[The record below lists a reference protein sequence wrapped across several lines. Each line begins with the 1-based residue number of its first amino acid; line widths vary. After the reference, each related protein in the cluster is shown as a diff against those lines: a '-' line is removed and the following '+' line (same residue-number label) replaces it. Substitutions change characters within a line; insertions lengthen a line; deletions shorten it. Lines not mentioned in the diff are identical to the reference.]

1 MAIDPG
7 SGLILSVTNML
18 EPENNE
24 VAKAVLN
31 KVISRASNLNCVI
44 YDKMC
49 VCQKAFS
56 SDQNFAK
63 VKYWCVDRFHAKA
76 HGDRCPC
83 SPLLHRRLDLRLRD
97 VNTSIAEQT
106 FSWFRG
112 YASSFNTKNADT
124 HIFYVLLYVKKH
136 NLLVRKDYIR
146 HLNPFSA
153 RAKASKS
160 RHVLTRPSSKKY
172 HCRRP
177 AASGR
182 AGVVYKKPSKKVDE
196 DGPIAT
202 TPLPE
207 LFESLSWENRKPVD
221 AARPRHHREAKCTE
235 AQETQMDD
243 AGAEEEREAQKKHKE
258 LAEARAAE
266 EAGKQRQEQ
275 AAAAAREKQ
284 EELAKAAEE
293 VKKRQEELTKAQAA
307 EEARK
312 KQEELAKALAEE
324 AKKKQEELAKAA
336 AEEARKKQEELA
348 TLAAEE
354 ARKKQKELAEAQ
366 AEEARKKQEEL
377 AKAAAEEAKKKQ
389 KELAEAQAAEEAKKK
404 QKELAEA
411 QARAAEAREKQEELA
426 KAQAAEEARK
436 KQEELAKAQA
446 AEEAREKQEEL
457 AKAQAEEAKKKQEE
471 LAKAAAEEAR
481 KKQEELA
488 TLAAEEARKKQEELA
503 EAQAAEET
511 RKQQEELAS
520 LRRKKEQLEMALREV
535 DRLNQQLQQG
545 TQDAD
550 ETMQSLQ
557 EPRMPGGA
565 SKEGVIRLF
574 AAVGFDTESFVRK
587 YSATTENSREM
598 EVAVDF
604 EFLTKKE
611 MADDHNMTESDIAEV
626 VAAAEVDPG
635 RFIRKHPFKK
645 GVLKYYTVLKIYGHK
660 KATTKVTV
668 KDECEGL
675 ANTDRIDVD
684 VDMDATL
691 NEAHGETPANLIDA
705 GDGVSRQPAS
715 EELSKLLKRFQY
727 PEIQEA
733 AKPSTLLAK
742 AILACQKRLKKL
754 EELMPDDKPP
764 PPEENVDDSAGKG
777 SVVQRMTSK
786 LLKMYTQLD
795 ESCDRLIQ
803 CQTDGVVD
811 GYDDVLIQSQAIHYV
826 HWLNVR
832 ASAKRKF
839 AEMSFSEC
847 PRECPGKCFDHA
859 SAGSHHRHNN
869 KGHSYLSRFLIAAVP
884 SKLYKKN
891 DGVMP
896 GLLKMIAQQLQVL
909 FEEGLVHSK
918 SGSRLKFVFIGV
930 KGDAEWHWE
939 AAGFTRSYHKTGS
952 VNYKCICPYC
962 LAGAEGYSYTDVSD
976 SPAWLQTVGVTDPWD
991 ATPPLNEVPYA
1002 STFAAGLYKLD
1013 VFHVLKFGVFR
1024 DTVGSSIVRLAFMR
1038 YWDTD
1043 DVTESCGVPER
1054 LNRAF
1059 AYYSMWCLAQGKNH
1073 TLKRFSRAN
1082 MSYDKNHHFAEVH
1095 AKGSEVI
1102 LLMTWLSF
1110 QLDLFLRE
1118 PKDAGDVPILKV
1130 MKQMLDG
1137 GLTYVGIMHSHGTWL
1152 PHSCACLQLDAG
1164 MCFARGYAFL
1174 ANHCTALKVPGTVQ
1188 RYLVKVR
1195 LLLERPR
1202 SSRLWPNAD
1211 KSKENTLPIAMA
1223 FEHLRAEHLS

>member
-1 MAIDPG
+1 
-7 SGLILSVTNML
+7 
-18 EPENNE
+18 
-24 VAKAVLN
+24 
-31 KVISRASNLNCVI
+31 
-44 YDKMC
+44 
-49 VCQKAFS
+49 
-56 SDQNFAK
+56 
-63 VKYWCVDRFHAKA
+63 
-76 HGDRCPC
+76 
-83 SPLLHRRLDLRLRD
+83 
-97 VNTSIAEQT
+97 
-106 FSWFRG
+106 
-112 YASSFNTKNADT
+112 
-124 HIFYVLLYVKKH
+124 
-136 NLLVRKDYIR
+136 
-146 HLNPFSA
+146 
-153 RAKASKS
+153 
-160 RHVLTRPSSKKY
+160 
-172 HCRRP
+172 
-177 AASGR
+177 
-182 AGVVYKKPSKKVDE
+182 
-196 DGPIAT
+196 
-202 TPLPE
+202 
-207 LFESLSWENRKPVD
+207 
-221 AARPRHHREAKCTE
+221 
-235 AQETQMDD
+235 MDD
-243 AGAEEEREAQKKHKE
+243 AEAEEEREAQKKHKE

-266 EAGKQRQEQ
+266 EARKQRKEQ

-284 EELAKAAEE
+284 EELATLAAEE
-293 VKKRQEELTKAQAA
+293 ARKKEKELAKSQAA

-324 AKKKQEELAKAA
+324 AKKKQEELAKA
-336 AEEARKKQEELA
+336 
-348 TLAAEE
+348 AAEE

-389 KELAEAQAAEEAKKK
+389 KELPE
-404 QKELAEA
+404 
-411 QARAAEAREKQEELA
+411 
-426 KAQAAEEARK
+426 AQAAEEARK
-436 KQEELAKAQA
+436 KQEELAK
-446 AEEAREKQEEL
+446 
-457 AKAQAEEAKKKQEE
+457 
-471 LAKAAAEEAR
+471 
-481 KKQEELA
+481 
-488 TLAAEEARKKQEELA
+488 
-503 EAQAAEET
+503 AQAAEET

-535 DRLNQQLQQG
+535 DRLNQELQQG

-557 EPRMPGGA
+557 EPRMPGPCKNETPSPKPQLLGGASMPSNASLTTTQSESSQNSQDAQDPWAIQPQRLFQSPSAKHVASPPPVSTAAINKRLSRAMEPTSKGVFRVAESIRKQWQAGGA

-574 AAVGFDTESFVRK
+574 AA
-587 YSATTENSREM
+587 
-598 EVAVDF
+598 
-604 EFLTKKE
+604 
-611 MADDHNMTESDIAEV
+611 
-626 VAAAEVDPG
+626 
-635 RFIRKHPFKK
+635 
-645 GVLKYYTVLKIYGHK
+645 
-660 KATTKVTV
+660 
-668 KDECEGL
+668 
-675 ANTDRIDVD
+675 
-684 VDMDATL
+684 
-691 NEAHGETPANLIDA
+691 
-705 GDGVSRQPAS
+705 PAS

-727 PEIQEA
+727 PEIQDA

-777 SVVQRMTSK
+777 SVVQRSGPQ

-811 GYDDVLIQSQAIHYV
+811 GYDDELSACIVGEVSQAAISDGARIGSLRDGAKIDKNHSERNAHRLFNKYGLALRIPISSLEVPATAGSGGQDHASVPHLRLTDMLGHLLNHHEEVLFGGLRFGNAAENLLSEFWARFQSHQKDHVIFESIPESERCRCVPIMIHGDKGRTLQKTPIMV
-826 HWLNVR
+826 LNFELAHGLPPDLIRKCSYDCKRNTRHNFDSTLRWTCARR

-839 AEMSFSEC
+839 AEMSFNEC

-884 SKLYKKN
+884 SNLYKKN
-891 DGVMP
+891 DGVIP

-962 LAGAEGYSYTDVSD
+962 EAGAEGYSYTDVSD

-991 ATPPLNEVPYA
+991 TTPPLNEVPYA

-1024 DTVGSSIVRLAFMR
+1024 DTVGSSIARLAFMR

-1059 AYYSMWCLAQGKNH
+1059 AYYSMWCLAQNKNH

-1174 ANHCTALKVPGTVQ
+1174 ANHCTALQVPGTVQ

-1195 LLLERPR
+1195 LLLER
-1202 SSRLWPNAD
+1202 LQ
-1211 KSKENTLPIAMA
+1211 K
-1223 FEHLRAEHLS
+1223 